1 VRQEVKAGR
10 TSPLIPIIAE
20 TMARVLGAVKSEQK
34 KIGADGPRN
43 DLGDDDES
51 VCGVF
56 LFSGGELGLG
66 RH

>member
-1 VRQEVKAGR
+1 VRQEVKAVR

-20 TMARVLGAVKSEQK
+20 TMARDLGAVKSEQK

-43 DLGDDDES
+43 DLGDESES

-56 LFSGGELGLG
+56 PVLAGELRLG